1 LVGVAVKDGKLT
13 LDPLA
18 PPEWDYYRLSGV
30 KVLGEEYDI
39 TYDKNGEVYGQ
50 GRGLTVKKVNNLR

>member
-1 LVGVAVKDGKLT
+1 VKDGKLT

-39 TYDKNGEVYGQ
+39 TYDRTGEVYGQ
-50 GRGLTVKKVNNLR
+50 GKGLTVKKSK